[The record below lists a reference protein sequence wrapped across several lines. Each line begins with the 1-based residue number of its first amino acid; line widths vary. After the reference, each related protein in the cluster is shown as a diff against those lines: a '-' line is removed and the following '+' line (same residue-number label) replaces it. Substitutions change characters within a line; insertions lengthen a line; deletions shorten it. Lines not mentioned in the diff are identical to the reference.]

1 MRVTGTYS
9 LICINLHQGN
19 RVLNIYNNEF
29 VYYNLTDIVKTYRG
43 EITYNKFIQQA
54 RKYNMEFVKW
64 QINIWE

>member
-1 MRVTGTYS
+1 MKQSGTYS
-9 LICINLHQGN
+9 LICINIYQGD

-54 RKYNMEFVKW
+54 KKYNMEFVK
-64 QINIWE
+64 

>member
-1 MRVTGTYS
+1 MKITGTYS
-9 LICINLHQGN
+9 LICINLYQGD

-54 RKYNMEFVKW
+54 RKYNMEFVK
-64 QINIWE
+64 